1 MSIDTTKEIPSIK
14 AQLKGVTDK
23 ELSKERLLD
32 TYLTDTRTVYTILR
46 SVSASGMTRHISL
59 VVAGIGADGKPDIHD
74 ITYHASKVLG
84 DKLQERNGHRTI
96 KVNGCGMDMG
106 FSVVYNLS
114 SVLFAGQER
123 AGYELKQRWI

>member
-1 MSIDTTKEIPSIK
+1 MTTIA

-23 ELSKERLLD
+23 ELSKETLLKDYFNGD
-32 TYLTDTRTVYTILR
+32 TFTVYTILR

-59 VVAGIGADGKPDIHD
+59 KVAQGSNIYD
-74 ITYHASKVLG
+74 ITYLAAQALG
-84 DKLQERNGHRTI
+84 DKLQERNGFNTL

-106 FSVVYNLS
+106 FHIVYSLS

-123 AGYELKQRWI
+123 AGYKLSQRWI